1 MNLTAHFTLE
11 ELIASDYALRH
22 GIANVPDAEII
33 ENLKTLAQGL
43 ERIRAC
49 VGKPIHVNSGY
60 RCPKLNSA
68 IKGSKNSQHLL
79 GLAAD
84 IVVPGVSAIGL
95 AGIIVQCEDR
105 VVFDQVI
112 QEGTWVHVSF
122 PAVDAKPR
130 GQVLTAKWPGPT
142 YVTGLV

>member
-11 ELIASDYALRH
+11 ELIASDYAIRH
-22 GIANVPDAEII
+22 GIANVPDAEIY
-33 ENLKTLAQGL
+33 ENLQTLAQGL

-49 VGKPIHVNSGY
+49 VGKPIHVSSGY
-60 RCPKLNSA
+60 RSPKLNSA
-68 IKGSKNSQHLL
+68 IRGSKNSQHLQ

-84 IVVPGVSAIGL
+84 IVVPGISAMGL

-105 VVFDQVI
+105 IVFDQVI

-122 PAVDAKPR
+122 PAVDKQPR